1 MIQIQ
6 KLALE
11 ELHAFLQ
18 NPSYTPW
25 VLKMS
30 HAGLD
35 EPNEEKWKKES
46 NKKIERGKQVVTV
59 IMKIPYR

>member
-35 EPNEEKWKKES
+35 EPNEEKWKK
-46 NKKIERGKQVVTV
+46 NQTTKWKRGSK
-59 IMKIPYR
+59 